1 MKSKKFPKQN
11 IIDKE
16 LGLFKKKYPTLSW
29 INNIRVRFE
38 AWRIGF
44 LKFFKNN

>member
-1 MKSKKFPKQN
+1 MKSKEFPKQN

-16 LGLFKKKYPTLSW
+16 LELFKNKYPTLSW

-38 AWRIGF
+38 AWKISF
-44 LKFFKNN
+44 LIFF

>member
-1 MKSKKFPKQN
+1 MKTKEFERVS

-16 LGLFKKKYPTLSW
+16 LNLFKKKYPTLSW

-38 AWRIGF
+38 AWKISF
-44 LKFFKNN
+44 LKYF